1 MKVTFPDGNIKEFE
15 TSMKVVDIAQSI
27 SPSLRKKCIA
37 AKVDDLLVD
46 LEYEIKSDAKLLFY
60 TNDSK
65 EAFEILNHTTA
76 HLLAFAISELYPH
89 AQMSI
94 GPAIEEGFYYD
105 FDLGDVKLNDQ
116 DLVTIEKKMMELS
129 KKDFPISK
137 EVVSKD
143 TALGKFKSDFYK
155 SDIIN
160 SIPTDVVTVYT
171 MGNYSEACRG
181 PHLSSTNKTRFF
193 KLLSVAGAYFRGD
206 SKNKMLTRIYGTAW
220 FSDDAL
226 KNHLNDLEQRKL
238 RDHRRIGKEQE
249 LFMLSEYGQGLP
261 FWLPNGMALRNALI
275 EYWTKLHKV
284 NGYEFVQTPIMLNQT
299 LWETSGH
306 WQNYRDNMYT
316 TEVDDTLFAVK
327 PMNCPGGMLIYK
339 NKIRSYRDFPLRL
352 AELGLVHRH
361 EASGAL
367 NGLFRVRTFTQDD
380 AHVFMTMDQ
389 IETEVA
395 NIIKLYKA
403 VYEQFD
409 LKFHIE
415 LSTRPEEKYIGEI
428 TTWDISEK
436 ALAQACKKAGFD
448 FIINEGDGAFY
459 GPKLDFKLKD
469 SMNRIWQCGTIQLDM
484 NLPERFDLTYV
495 SEDGSKQR
503 PVMVHRALLGSIERF
518 IGILT
523 EHYAG
528 AFPTWVAPVQVR
540 LIPVNAVHH
549 EYCEKVKQELLKE
562 DIRVDIDLRDEK
574 LGYKVRE
581 SQVKKIPFG
590 IVIGD
595 NEVNDKTIT
604 YRKHKETETTNSSLK
619 EFIKEIKST
628 YPKF

>member
-1 MKVTFPDGNIKEFE
+1 MKITFPDGNFKEFDTE
-15 TSMKVVDIAQSI
+15 MKVVDIAQAI
-27 SPSLRKKCIA
+27 SPSLKKKCVA
-37 AKVDDLLVD
+37 AVVDELLVD
-46 LEYEIKSDAKLLFY
+46 LEYVIQKDSKLKLI
-60 TNDSK
+60 TNDTK

-76 HLLAFAISELYPH
+76 HLLAFAVSKLYPH

-105 FDLGDVKLNDQ
+105 FDLGETKLVEA
-116 DLVTIEKKMMELS
+116 DLIAIEKKMMELS
-129 KKDFPISK
+129 KKDFPITK
-137 EVVSKD
+137 EVVNKD
-143 TALGKFKSDFYK
+143 VALNTFKSDFYK
-155 SDIIN
+155 SDIIS
-160 SIPTDVVTVYT
+160 SIPSNVVTI
-171 MGNYSEACRG
+171 YSMDDYAEACRG
-181 PHLSSTNKTRFF
+181 PHLASTNKVRFF
-193 KLLSVAGAYFRGD
+193 KLLNLAGAYFRGD
-206 SKNKMLTRIYGTAW
+206 SKNKMLTRIYGTSW
-220 FSDDAL
+220 FTEEAL
-226 KNHLNDLEQRKL
+226 KTHLENLEQRKL

-275 EYWTKLHKV
+275 EYWTKLHVK
-284 NGYEFVQTPIMLNQT
+284 NGYDFVQTPIMLNQS

-380 AHVFMTMDQ
+380 AHVFMTMKQ
-389 IETEVA
+389 IENEVA
-395 NIIKLYKA
+395 NIIKLYKT
-403 VYEQFD
+403 VYEQFN
-409 LKFHIE
+409 LPFHIE
-415 LSTRPEEKYIGEI
+415 LSTRPEEKYIGDKK
-428 TTWDISEK
+428 TWDISEK
-436 ALAQACKKAGFD
+436 ALAKACKKAGFD

-484 NLPERFDLTYV
+484 NLPERFDLVYV
-495 SEDGSKQR
+495 AEDGSKQR

-518 IGILT
+518 IGVLT

-528 AFPTWVAPVQVR
+528 AFPTWLAPIQVR

-549 EYCEKVKQELLKE
+549 KYCEKVKKELLKH
-562 DIRVDIDLRDEK
+562 DIRVEIDYREEK

-581 SQVKKIPFG
+581 SQIKKIPFG
-590 IVIGD
+590 IVVGD

-604 YRKHKETETTNSSLK
+604 YRKHKETDTTTSSLK

-628 YPKF
+628 YPKY